1 MAVGAGS
8 GVAVGAGRGIAV
20 GAGVLP
26 HDDPLEAH
34 DRLHG
39 RHGARG
45 VAVTA
50 APSALSDAD
59 GPRISISFNYAGD
72 DALEE
77 GRHAWG
83 QVTAGLDALALEE
96 GLHLQAEGAE
106 SG

>member
-1 MAVGAGS
+1 MQLGVVVHSVAHLQARLLLGVDLGNLRAGDL
-8 GVAVGAGRGIAV
+8 
-20 GAGVLP
+20 VLFP
-26 HDDPLEAH
+26 PWLGH
-34 DRLHG
+34 
-39 RHGARG
+39 
-45 VAVTA
+45 AVTA
-50 APSALSDAD
+50 APSALADAD

>member
-1 MAVGAGS
+1 M
-8 GVAVGAGRGIAV
+8 
-20 GAGVLP
+20 
-26 HDDPLEAH
+26 
-34 DRLHG
+34 RLTI
-39 RHGARG
+39 RAM
-45 VAVTA
+45 TT
-50 APSALSDAD
+50 LN
-59 GPRISISFNYAGD
+59 ISSNYLYDAGD